1 MNDVKTS
8 EKKAF
13 RLGLEILA
21 QAREGLSRFE
31 FKRKTAGLLL
41 RYSRSSLIDI
51 YVQDEPYRYV
61 WRAENKGKDFDFFV
75 LHDEKI
81 KTLYRTHWLETYG
94 SGTEKSADGIT
105 VKGRRLLTI
114 PFTID
119 STQSGFVAFED
130 PEHGK
135 NLVEKTKTAEQ
146 LPDELETY
154 KFLVE
159 LIGIAI
165 LYRNTHAALKE
176 RIKELSCLYEIS
188 KIIHK
193 YPMDLNSILYSSI
206 KIIPHAFQYEDVAL
220 ARVCLD
226 ENCYSV
232 GQVEDSEY
240 SLRSDIYVG
249 GEARGHIE
257 VLYKTKKEDFEEE
270 PFLQEEQNLLDNIA
284 KQFSIIIE
292 DIKAE
297 EDKRTLENQ
306 LRHTD
311 RLATIGQLAAG
322 VAHELNEPLGSILGF
337 AELAKNETELPEKTM
352 RDLTKIIDASKHA
365 REIVKKLLIFGRQVE
380 SKRDIVNI
388 NEVITDGLYFF
399 ESRCEK
405 EGIRLSIKL
414 VEGIP
419 DIWVDPSHMNQIM
432 VNLVVNAIQ
441 AMPGGGNLTIETQLS
456 EGNILIRVR
465 DTGTGIEPD
474 DLEKIFLPFFTT
486 KDIGE
491 GTGLG
496 LAVVH
501 GIINTY
507 NGKINVDSRK
517 GEGTIFTVSLPIEK
531 NVKQEYT

>member
-1 MNDVKTS
+1 MQELKFLENNT
-8 EKKAF
+8 F
-13 RLGLEILA
+13 RLGLKILTM
-21 QAREGLSRFE
+21 ARKGQSRFD
-31 FKRKTAGLLL
+31 FKKKTAFLILEYSQSGLV
-41 RYSRSSLIDI
+41 DI
-51 YVQDEPYRYV
+51 YVQEGPYRHV
-61 WRAENKGKDFDFFV
+61 WRAEKKGKDLDFSV
-75 LHDEKI
+75 CHDEKL
-81 KTLYRTHWLETYG
+81 KALYRNHWLENYG
-94 SGTEKSADGIT
+94 KIPVKAGADLNADGINF
-105 VKGRRLLTI
+105 LTI
-114 PFTID
+114 SFTVD
-119 STQSGFVAFED
+119 NKQTGFIALGGKTTGHFRPED
-130 PEHGK
+130 F
-135 NLVEKTKTAEQ
+135 
-146 LPDELETY
+146 ETY
-154 KFLVE
+154 IFLAE

-388 NEVITDGLYFF
+388 NDVITDGLYFF

-414 VEGIP
+414 AEDIP

-517 GEGTIFTVSLPIEK
+517 GEGTIFTVSLPIER

>member
-1 MNDVKTS
+1 MNELKPL
-8 EKKAF
+8 EKSAF

-31 FKRKTAGLLL
+31 FKKKTARLLL
-41 RYSRSSLIDI
+41 EYSGSSMIDI
-51 YVQDEPYRYV
+51 YVQDGPYRHV
-61 WRAENKGKDFDFFV
+61 WRAQEKEGAFTFSAI
-75 LHDEKI
+75 HDEKFVAFYRNHWI
-81 KTLYRTHWLETYG
+81 KTYKDN
-94 SGTEKSADGIT
+94 SGQAEGGIT
-105 VKGRRLLTI
+105 MEGRRFLTI

-119 STQSGFVAFED
+119 TKQNGFVTLDEQETRGHL
-130 PEHGK
+130 PE
-135 NLVEKTKTAEQ
+135 
-146 LPDELETY
+146 ELEIY
-154 KFLVE
+154 KFLVQ

-176 RIKELSCLYEIS
+176 RIKELTCLYEIS

-193 YPMDLNSILYSSI
+193 HPLDLDSILYSSI

-226 ENCYSV
+226 GTCYTV
-232 GQVEDSEY
+232 GNFEDSEY
-240 SLRSDIYVG
+240 SLRSDIYVA
-249 GEARGHIE
+249 GEPRGHIE
-257 VLYKTKKEDFEEE
+257 VLYKTKKEDFEEA
-270 PFLQEEQNLLDNIA
+270 PFLKEEQNLLDNIA

-297 EDKRTLENQ
+297 EDKRRLENQ

-337 AELAKNETELPEKTM
+337 AELAKNEKELPEGTK
-352 RDLTKIIDASKHA
+352 RDLAKIIDASKHA

-380 SKRDIVNI
+380 STRDVVNI
-388 NEVITDGLYFF
+388 NDIITDGLYFF
-399 ESRCEK
+399 ESRCKK
-405 EGIRLSIKL
+405 EGIELDIKL
-414 VEGIP
+414 AENIP
-419 DIWVDPSHMNQIM
+419 DIWVDPSHMNQIL

-441 AMPGGGNLTIETQLS
+441 AMPGGGRLIIETQLAN
-456 EGNILIRVR
+456 GNVLIRVR
-465 DTGTGIEPD
+465 DTGTGIDPED
-474 DLEKIFLPFFTT
+474 REKIFLPFFTT

-507 NGKINVDSRK
+507 NGTINVDSQKAK
-517 GEGTIFTVSLPIEK
+517 GSIFTVSIPMEK
-531 NVKQEYT
+531 NSKQVKP